1 MELPIFGEYLEVTVT
16 IVPAQNDTWSFSRD
30 GIDRGWHEMV
40 GVSPVAIGLQD
51 GVFLPLAK
59 LFDFSEFYARWCPI
73 VS

>member
-1 MELPIFGEYLEVTVT
+1 LELPIFGEYPEVTVT

-40 GVSPVAIGLQD
+40 GSPVAIGLQD
-51 GVFLPLAK
+51 GAPLLAK
-59 LFDFSEFYARWCPI
+59 LVDFTEFYARWCPI